1 MSTLAAYATTGNA
14 GEAFVFWVCALVA
27 VVGALG
33 MVLARK
39 AVHSALFLAS
49 TMIALAVLYVAL
61 QAPFLGVIQI
71 VVYTGAIMML
81 FLFVLMM
88 VGVDA
93 SDSLT
98 ETLRGQRLAATLFG
112 LATVVLLIAALG
124 SALTDAPVGLDAAN
138 AENGGNVQG
147 IARLIFSPYLLAFE
161 VTSAL
166 LVTAALGAMVLAFRE
181 RTRPKQTQAELSR
194 RRFLDGGHVTPL
206 PGPGVYARHNAV
218 GTPACCPTARRGPL
232 GPGPAARP
240 RRVMAPT
247 ARPAP
252 GAAPRRRQPGRTA
265 RRASTHDGRAT
276 TRSHRP
282 RPARPE
288 QQGARARHQRG
299 DRTCTETGDA
309 MTGTTWCSPRSCSA
323 SAASGCWCAAT
334 RSSCSCASS

>member
-147 IARLIFSPYLLAFE
+147 IARLIFGPYLLAFE

-181 RTRPKQTQAELSR
+181 RTRPKQTQAEVSR

-218 GTPACCPTARRGPL
+218 GTPALLPDGTTADLSVPGPL
-232 GPGPAARP
+232 RGRGVVIGADSTDVRQVQHLAVGQPVIDGTASVAPEQA
-240 RRVMAPT
+240 APT
-247 ARPAP
+247 SGPS
-252 GAAPRRRQPGRTA
+252 
-265 RRASTHDGRAT
+265 ASTEQVAPAHG
-276 TRSHRP
+276 P
-282 RPARPE
+282 RDPGQQ
-288 QQGARARHQRG
+288 QQGARSPAHQPAADPAD
-299 DRTCTETGDA
+299 DRTDDG
-309 MTGTTWCSPRSCSA
+309 GTR
-323 SAASGCWCAAT
+323 
-334 RSSCSCASS
+334 